1 MCDDPA
7 LVLHLTVLLLF
18 QSVTQTMLQASGRFV
33 STILQFLT
41 THLSQDVNGCLQKYH
56 GNLTFFCIS
65 CVLTLK
71 ITNLSYTNILKVI
84 LQVGLFGNAINFYS
98 KISFRSAE
106 QSGLICSLLTILFCS
121 QLHEER
127 ARYTQVRWPEHHIL
141 TCSIHLVSYRVP
153 FLGIGLSIIMLL
165 VFHSYYLN
173 VHFKHSKC
181 KHFLY
186 FLYDPYT
193 VTAYFVL
200 GTASCK
206 ETGNCI
212 KFH

>member
-71 ITNLSYTNILKVI
+71 ITNLIYTNIFKVI
-84 LQVGLFGNAINFYS
+84 LQVGIFANAINFYI

-106 QSGLICSLLTILFCS
+106 QSGLIFSLVTILFCS
-121 QLHEER
+121 QLHQSEPGTLM
-127 ARYTQVRWPEHHIL
+127 Y
-141 TCSIHLVSYRVP
+141 
-153 FLGIGLSIIMLL
+153 IGLSITYWL
-165 VFHSYYLN
+165 VLSILCHIGYLFLVN
-173 VHFKHSKC
+173 VCPS
-181 KHFLY
+181 
-186 FLYDPYT
+186 
-193 VTAYFVL
+193 
-200 GTASCK
+200 
-206 ETGNCI
+206 
-212 KFH
+212 